1 MSSMSRDL
9 NLKINGD
16 PANFEAALVRV
27 RTKLTAAERE
37 MRAAERDQR
46 TRNNA
51 HAAALREAEAHE
63 ALFAKKTQE
72 AADARA
78 AAHKKAGQV
87 IIASS
92 TAVAAGLAYST
103 KKAMDWQSA
112 FAGVRKTVDATP
124 EQLEKI
130 ERGLRDLA
138 GVLPATHGEIA
149 AVAEAAGQLGVE
161 QGDVVAFTRV
171 MLDMGETTNL
181 SATDAADG
189 LAKFSNV
196 MGTARED
203 TSRMG
208 STIVALGNNSA
219 TTEADILGLAQRLAA
234 AANQA
239 NLTEADVFAF
249 ASTLTSVGV
258 EAEAGGTAF
267 SKVFTSI
274 GDAVRDG
281 NSNLDVFAKTAGM
294 SVEEFSTAF
303 RTDAAG
309 AINAW
314 LAGMGRVAQSG
325 ESTTAIFEKLGLE
338 DSRLKA
344 AVLSTGQAQG
354 LLADQLD
361 LASTAW
367 AENNALANEAAQRY
381 ETAES
386 KIAIAQNTLND
397 VAIDL
402 GATFLP
408 MVADAAEGVA
418 DLAKWV
424 GGLPDPLK
432 SVAAG
437 VGAVAA
443 GMGLLTGGLI
453 LGLPK
458 WMTFRR
464 EMDLLKASS
473 PGAATGVGKLGKAMK
488 VATGAMIAYV
498 VAQEAL
504 DAITPKLTQGSEE
517 LRASLRSLATDGN
530 KVADVFADVKGNWLV
545 GGAEF
550 DLSSVEGLGDALKV
564 IADPNLLQSAQT
576 GVKKL
581 FTIHD
586 NSQGGQLEEKLKIIG
601 TELGTLAKTD
611 LSSTVAQFTGL
622 YNAAGATDEAGLRL
636 LATMPDLRDALIGVA
651 DANGMAYDEASLL
664 ALALGRSRPAA
675 EVAAEKATQYAA
687 AQEEAAAASE
697 EAAKAH
703 EEWRR
708 SMLES
713 ADSFTSLLGGY
724 DEVIAAHKEWAE
736 EQAAGTKDAGDSWEN
751 FYDGVKVGLDE
762 WIGKLREQV
771 HAQESFGDNILTLSE
786 RLNSTLTGDM
796 RDAANEM
803 IDELWNAGPEGAA
816 AVEALVGASDKEL
829 RKFVKL
835 GYLRGDELAEKV
847 VSGIEGHRA
856 PVMKLETDTTG
867 AESDLQRF
875 INRVSVVP
883 VKVPVKIAPQQVAG
897 HADGGRLGSNVV
909 PIRGYAGGGRF
920 PGTPP
925 SDPAVDNLLA
935 SDGRQIYK
943 VRSREWVINERDS
956 DRNDR
961 VLGMINSGV
970 DIQGMLD
977 GLLGY
982 AAGGRVAE
990 ARSDQAAAKRA
1001 ATVAATK
1008 VRAKRGDVTAA
1019 EKAVT
1024 NAQDVA
1030 RDAKGAAKKNAQGD
1044 VRAAQKALKAR
1055 KAELKAAETALA
1067 ALRKGYSEAQAKT
1080 ERLDTQTRDL
1090 TADVRR
1096 GAITEQVTSGLSGGL
1111 SVVDELLA
1119 QSRNADLSKGQRAN
1133 LRTVGKQAEEDL
1145 TRLYA
1150 NADQVKKDLDA
1161 AQERADQLT
1170 QIADQVSSGLRG
1182 EQSLAAS
1189 LGQKTQW
1196 GHDKPVTAQTLVA
1209 GAQAR
1214 AAKIRTFATKLQTL
1228 AKMGLAGVVLQEV
1241 ASLGSEQGSQVAD
1254 ALIAGGAGEI
1264 TNLNNAYADIAT
1276 WSKNAGQ
1283 YVTEGFYEG
1292 GVEAANGVVKGLESK
1307 KADIEKAVLAVGFS
1321 VEQAF
1326 KRALGIASPSKVTTK
1341 IGEQTGEGVIVG
1353 QDRTIAGIEAS
1364 ANRLAL
1370 AAVPSVPRVNSVID
1384 LAASSGTQVGFSP
1397 GAIDAMVLD
1406 ALSRAQIY
1414 VSNTVGVDRPS
1425 AAEITRMGMQERARS
1440 DRLSMQREVGMTA

>member
-9 NLKINGD
+9 NVKINGD

-46 TRNNA
+46 ARNMA

-87 IIASS
+87 IITSA

-149 AVAEAAGQLGVE
+149 AVAEAAGQLGVK
-161 QGDVVAFTRV
+161 QGDVVEFTRV

-181 SATDAADG
+181 SATDAATG

-203 TSRMG
+203 TERMG

-219 TTEADILGLAQRLAA
+219 TTEGDILGLAQRLAA
-234 AANQA
+234 AAKQA

-281 NSNLDVFAKTAGM
+281 NSNLEVFAKTAGM

-314 LAGMGRVAQSG
+314 LAGMGRAAQAG
-325 ESTTAIFEKLGLE
+325 ESTTEIFKTLGLE

-367 AENNALANEAAQRY
+367 AENNALANEAGQRY

-386 KIAIAQNTLND
+386 KIALAKNTLND

-424 GGLPDPLK
+424 GGLPEPLK
-432 SVAAG
+432 GVAAG

-458 WMTFRR
+458 WMAFRR
-464 EMDLLKASS
+464 EMDLLKTAS

-488 VATGAMIAYV
+488 IATGAMVAYV

-504 DAITPKLTQGSEE
+504 DAITPKLSQGTKE
-517 LRASLRSLATDGN
+517 LQANLRGLATDGG
-530 KVADVFADVKGNWLV
+530 KVADVFADVKGNWV
-545 GGAEF
+545 AGGAEF
-550 DLSSVEGLGDALKV
+550 DLSTIEGLGDALKV
-564 IADPNLLQSAQT
+564 IADPNVLQSAQT
-576 GVKKL
+576 GLKKVL
-581 FTIHD
+581 TIHD
-586 NSQGGQLEEKLKIIG
+586 NSQAGQLEEKLELIG
-601 TELGTLAKTD
+601 SELGTLAERD
-611 LSSTVAQFTGL
+611 LPAAATQFTGL

-636 LATMPDLRDALIGVA
+636 LKTMPDLKDALIGVA
-651 DANGMAYDEASLL
+651 DSNGMATDDATLL
-664 ALALGRSRPAA
+664 ALALGQVQPAA
-675 EVAAEKATQYAA
+675 QVAAEKAEQLAV

-697 EAAKAH
+697 EAAKAQ
-703 EEWRR
+703 EEWRQ

-736 EQAAGTKDAGDSWEN
+736 GQAAGTKDATDSWED
-751 FYDGVKVGLDE
+751 FYDGVEVGIDE

-771 HAQESFGDNILTLSE
+771 KAQESWSDNILTLSE
-786 RLNSTLTGDM
+786 RVNTTLTGDM

-816 AVEALVGASDKEL
+816 AVATLVGASDKEL

-835 GYLRGDELAEKV
+835 GYLRGDELAEKL
-847 VSGIEGHRA
+847 VSGVEGHRA
-856 PVMKLETDTTG
+856 PVVTLETDTKG
-867 AESDLQRF
+867 AESDLERF
-875 INRVSVVP
+875 INRVSVIP
-883 VKVPVKIAPQQVAG
+883 VKVPVKVAPQQVAG
-897 HADGGRLGSNVV
+897 HAEGGRLGSNVY
-909 PIRGYAGGGRF
+909 PIRGYAGGGRL
-920 PGTPP
+920 PGVPP
-925 SDPAVDNLLA
+925 TDPTVDNLLA
-935 SDGRQIYK
+935 SDGRTLYR
-943 VRSREWVINERDS
+943 VRSGEWVINGRAS

-961 VLGMINSGV
+961 ILGMINAGA

-977 GLLGY
+977 GILGY
-982 AAGGRVAE
+982 ASGGRVDE
-990 ARSDQAAAKRA
+990 ARSDQAAAKRTVEA
-1001 ATVAATK
+1001 AASK
-1008 VRAKRGDVTAA
+1008 VKAKRRAVTAA

-1024 NAQDVA
+1024 QAQDVA
-1030 RDAKGAAKKNAQGD
+1030 RDAKGAAKKAAQSD
-1044 VRAAQKALKAR
+1044 VRAAQKTAKAEKDRLADAEKALAEAR
-1055 KAELKAAETALA
+1055 KLHDASRQRSA
-1067 ALRKGYSEAQAKT
+1067 
-1080 ERLDTQTRDL
+1080 RLDEQTRDL
-1090 TADVRR
+1090 QTDVRR
-1096 GAITEQVTSGLSGGL
+1096 GNIRDQVTSGLDGGL
-1111 SVVDELLA
+1111 GLVDRALE
-1119 QSRNADLSKGQRAN
+1119 QSRNTDLSKKQRAN
-1133 LRTVGKQAEEDL
+1133 LRTVGEQAERDL
-1145 TRLYA
+1145 TRLYGDA
-1150 NADQVKKDLDA
+1150 EKVKKDLDE
-1161 AQERADQLT
+1161 AQARADQLS
-1170 QIADQVSSGLRG
+1170 QIADQVSSGLKG
-1182 EQSLAAS
+1182 EQSLASS
-1189 LGQKTQW
+1189 LGQKTPW

-1209 GAQAR
+1209 DAQAR
-1214 AAKIRTFATKLQTL
+1214 AAKIRSFATKLQTL
-1228 AKMGLAGVVLQEV
+1228 AKMGLSGVILQEV
-1241 ASLGSEQGSQVAD
+1241 AGLGSEKGTQVAD
-1254 ALIAGGAGEI
+1254 ALIRGGAGEI
-1264 TNLNNAYADIAT
+1264 NNLNKAYADIDL
-1276 WSKNAGQ
+1276 WSRAAGQ
-1283 YVTEGFYEG
+1283 NVTEGFYQG
-1292 GVEAANGVVKGLESK
+1292 GVEAANGIVKGLESK
-1307 KADIEKAVLAVGFS
+1307 QVDLERSILAVGIS
-1321 VEQAF
+1321 VEHAF
-1326 KRALGIASPSKVTTK
+1326 KKALGIASPSKVTTK
-1341 IGEQTGEGVIVG
+1341 IGEQTGEGIIVG
-1353 QDRTIAGIEAS
+1353 HERKLGGIEAS

-1370 AAVPSVPRVNSVID
+1370 ASVPSVPRVNSLID
-1384 LAASSGTQVGFSP
+1384 LPAASGAGGGVSAS
-1397 GAIDAMVLD
+1397 AIDAMVLD